1 MIPAWA
7 IKLGIVAVIGVGAW
21 VGGCQQGANDKQR
34 EWDAAV
40 SKSKG
45 ERIAYYEGEIAKA
58 NEANRIEQA
67 RTIALSERLGEIQTF
82 QTNLLGA
89 INRATLTIRSIDHET
104 GCPDPRLAPALRLC
118 WNAAVTGSA
127 EAAASC
133 GAIGVLAGD
142 AP

>member
-1 MIPAWA
+1 MNATL
-7 IKLGIVAVIGVGAW
+7 IKLGIVAAMIAAAWLHGCNYGAD
-21 VGGCQQGANDKQR
+21 GKQKD
-34 EWDAAV
+34 WDAAV

-58 NEANRIEQA
+58 NEANKVAQA
-67 RTIALSERLGEIQTF
+67 DTLALAGRLGEIQTF

-89 INRATLTIRSIDHET
+89 INRATLTIRSTNNET
-104 GCPDPRLAPALRLC
+104 GCPDPRLAPAFRMC
-118 WNAAVTGSA
+118 WNAAITGSA

-133 GAIGVLAGD
+133 GAIGVPAGG

>member
-1 MIPAWA
+1 MIPPGL
-7 IKLGIVAVIGVGAW
+7 IKVGIVAVMVGAAW
-21 VGGCQQGANDKQR
+21 LHGCHFGADGKQKD
-34 EWDAAV
+34 WDAAV

-58 NEANRIEQA
+58 NAANRVEQA
-67 RTIALSERLGEIQTF
+67 RTLALAGRLDDIQTF

-89 INRATLTIRSIDHET
+89 IKRVALTTRSTNNET
-104 GCPDPRLAPALRLC
+104 GCPDPRLAPAFRVC
-118 WNAAVTGSA
+118 WNAAITGNA

-133 GAIGVLAGD
+133 GALGVPAGG